1 MVLKKLEIKNFRGL
15 KDYEIEFNRKL
26 NILEGKNGS
35 GKTTI
40 LESILWLF
48 TGETVGFGRNV
59 SRNKNVNNDEEIAV
73 KGILYNGDI
82 IERDLKGLTKNGE
95 KIESILN
102 IPTFNYVNNLERL
115 LMDYNEFQSI
125 QGNTLM
131 WVLFY
136 ALGID
141 KKELLEKYQIKENDL
156 IRRYKFWTEKNLE
169 IIKENEKVIAD
180 LENQFESG
188 KLEELTNLRKEYDT
202 TLEKY
207 SNEQFEKK
215 ADLKAISER
224 LQNANKNII
233 DKQNAIN
240 SEILPLKSEIETNK
254 AVLTKEIEDLN
265 YKILDCNWRIE
276 NADNQLATKND
287 TIKLC
292 CPECGYVLN
301 QDEITRQEERI
312 KHYTERK
319 QIALEELNNYN
330 AELKEKQNKLEELN
344 NELTKLAEKFD
355 LLNNTDE
362 MQELQNEINSLMAEQ
377 TASYDNFM
385 AIKNTKL
392 KEIKD
397 KMKNLAKY
405 EDMYEQIDLLKR
417 ENKYYMHENE
427 TFEMIQKRV
436 EAFYQDTTIKDK
448 LNKAFPT
455 LEFQFDD
462 YYDKCIITFKNI
474 PYDNVNDG
482 DKITIGIIFAENLK
496 NVLKIE
502 SLPILF
508 DRSSDLD
515 TDNLQKIL
523 KMTNSQI
530 ITTRVSDDE
539 KITVKEN

>member
-1 MVLKKLEIKNFRGL
+1 MELKKLEIKNFRGL
-15 KDYEIEFNRKL
+15 KNYEIEFNRKV

-48 TGETVGFGRNV
+48 TGETVAFGRNV

-82 IERDLKGLTKNGE
+82 IERDLNGLTKNGE
-95 KIESILN
+95 RIENILN
-102 IPTFNYVNNLERL
+102 FPTFMSDLVRL
-115 LMDYNEFQSI
+115 FMDYNKFESI
-125 QGNTLM
+125 QGNTLR
-131 WVLFY
+131 WLLFEV
-136 ALGID
+136 LGINLE
-141 KKELLEKYQIKENDL
+141 ELLEKYQIKETDL
-156 IRRYKFWTEKNLE
+156 MRKYKFSAEKNLY
-169 IIKENEKVIAD
+169 IIEENEEVIAD

-188 KLEELTNLRKEYDT
+188 KLEELTNLRKEYDAI
-202 TLEKY
+202 LEKY

-215 ADLKAISER
+215 ADLKDISER

-240 SEILPLKSEIETNK
+240 GEILPLKSEIETNK

-265 YKILDCNWRIE
+265 YKILNCNWRIE
-276 NADNQLATKND
+276 NADSQLATKND
-287 TIKLC
+287 TIKRC

-301 QDEITRQEERI
+301 QDEITQQEERI

-344 NELTKLAEKFD
+344 NELTKLTEKFD

-362 MQELQNEINSLMAEQ
+362 MQKLQKEIDSLIMQQGAF
-377 TASYDNFM
+377 YDNFI
-385 AIKNTKL
+385 AVKNAKL
-392 KEIKD
+392 KEIKN
-397 KMKNLAKY
+397 KIKNLAKY
-405 EDMYEQIDLLKR
+405 EDMYEQIGLLKQQ
-417 ENKYYMHENE
+417 NKYYMQQNE
-427 TFEMIQKRV
+427 ILKETQKRV

-455 LEFQFDD
+455 LEFQFNE
-462 YYDKCIITFKNI
+462 YYDTCIITFKNI

-496 NVLKIE
+496 KVLKTE

-523 KMTNSQI
+523 KTANSQI